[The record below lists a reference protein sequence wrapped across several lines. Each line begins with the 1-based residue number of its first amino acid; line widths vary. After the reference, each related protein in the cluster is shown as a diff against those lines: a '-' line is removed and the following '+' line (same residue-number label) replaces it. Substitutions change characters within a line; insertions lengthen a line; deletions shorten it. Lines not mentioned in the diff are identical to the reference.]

1 MIALCC
7 RTQAALLTVHTRI
20 LFLAPFA
27 HMWLCLLASWAL
39 RALSHHA
46 AAHTQIAHTCMLPS
60 LAKLLLDNLDE
71 RLSHT
76 VPASCIPHAGALAGW
91 ALRALSHHAA
101 AGMQITL
108 VTWGEALGRG
118 EKSLM
123 RVLLDARCNDA

>member
-1 MIALCC
+1 M
-7 RTQAALLTVHTRI
+7 
-20 LFLAPFA
+20 
-27 HMWLCLLASWAL
+27 
-39 RALSHHA
+39 LS
-46 AAHTQIAHTCMLPS
+46 S

-71 RLSHT
+71 RLSHC
-76 VPASCIPHAGALAGW
+76 SRFSHAGALAGW

-108 VTWGEALGRG
+108 VTWGEALGRA